1 MDKFIVDSSIW
12 IDFFKGRL
20 PDAVSEG
27 LAAGLKNDQAV
38 VTDIIVH
45 ELLVGAGS
53 KKDYQ
58 ELKNLFSAL
67 PLLRI
72 EIQSLED
79 FNLFGWNLA
88 KKGLLGKYTDL
99 TMAYLSHLHRYPL
112 LSLDGYFHRL
122 GERGIIQVIRF

>member
-20 PDAVSEG
+20 PDAVAAG

-53 KKDYQ
+53 KKHYQ

-67 PLLRI
+67 PLIRI
-72 EIQSLED
+72 EVHALED

-88 KKGLLGKYTDL
+88 RKGLLGKYTDL
-99 TMAYLSHLHRYPL
+99 TIAYLSHLHHYPL
-112 LSLDGYFHRL
+112 LSLDGYFQRL

>member
-1 MDKFIVDSSIW
+1 MDKFIVDSTIW
-12 IDFFKGRL
+12 IDCFKGHLSDSMADR
-20 PDAVSEG
+20 
-27 LAAGLKNDQAV
+27 LAAGLENDQAV

-45 ELLVGAGS
+45 EILVGAKN

-67 PLLRI
+67 PQLRI
-72 EIQSLED
+72 ESPLED

-88 KKGLLGKYTDL
+88 KKGLTGKYTDL
-99 TMAYLSHLHRYPL
+99 SIAYLSRLHNYPV

-122 GERGIIQVIRF
+122 AERDVIKVISF